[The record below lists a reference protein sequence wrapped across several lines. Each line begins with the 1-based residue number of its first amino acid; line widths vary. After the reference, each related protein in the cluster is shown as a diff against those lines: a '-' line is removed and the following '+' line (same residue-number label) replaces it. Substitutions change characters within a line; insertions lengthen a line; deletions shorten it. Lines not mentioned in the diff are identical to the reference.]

1 MGRSG
6 FNTPEQRVHLVT
18 RNESWKIGLLFST
31 TGVTSIIEQSQ
42 INGALL
48 AIDQINAKGG
58 VRGLPLEA
66 VSYDPGS
73 VVPRYGELAER
84 LIVED
89 KVRVIFGCYMSS
101 SRKEV
106 LPVVERRNALFFYPT
121 LYEGFEYSPNV
132 IYGGACPNQNSV
144 PLANYLTSTFGQRI
158 FFVGSNYIYPY
169 ESNRVMR
176 NVLRQGGGEVVGE
189 RYFDLDICAEGF
201 TDVVKEIMDVRPDAI
216 FSTIVGQSCI
226 EFYRAYHAAG
236 GDGRVCPIASL
247 TTNEG
252 EINAIGPQASV
263 GHITAAPYF
272 RSINSVA
279 NRRFLKAYEQKFG
292 STTDVTSCCEAAY
305 SQVHLFAAALEET
318 GEMDTDCLRE
328 ALLGEAFDAPQGQ
341 IKIDPDNNHTYLQSR
356 IATVNEDGEFVID
369 LKVRRAIKP
378 DPYLVYPAIHD
389 WSFRTQKVV
398 AGGGHHA

>member
-1 MGRSG
+1 
-6 FNTPEQRVHLVT
+6 VT
-18 RNESWKIGLLFST
+18 NKESWKIGLLFST

-42 INGALL
+42 LNGALL
-48 AIDQINAKGG
+48 ALDQINARGG
-58 VRGLPLEA
+58 VRGRLLEA
-66 VSYDPGS
+66 VTYDPGS
-73 VVPRYGELAER
+73 IVTKYGELAER

-89 KVRVIFGCYMSS
+89 KVSVIFGCYMSS

-106 LPVVERRNALFFYPT
+106 LPIVERRNALFFYPT

-144 PLANYLTSTFGQRI
+144 PLANYLMSAYGKRI

-189 RYFDLDICAEGF
+189 RYFDLETRADGF
-201 TDVVKEIMDVRPDAI
+201 RAVLEEIQDAKPDAI

-252 EINAIGPQASV
+252 EISAIGAEAAV

-272 RSINSVA
+272 RSISSLA

-292 STTDVTSCCEAAY
+292 STIDVTSCCEAAY

-356 IATVNEDGEFVID
+356 IAMVNAEGEFEVD

-389 WSFRTQKVV
+389 WSFRTHKVT
-398 AGGGHHA
+398 ASGGRHA

>member
-1 MGRSG
+1 MTS
-6 FNTPEQRVHLVT
+6 ND
-18 RNESWKIGLLFST
+18 SWKIGLLFST
-31 TGVTSIIEQSQ
+31 SGVTSIIEQSQ
-42 INGALL
+42 FNGALL
-48 AIDQINAKGG
+48 AMDQINARGG
-58 VRGLPLEA
+58 VRGRLLEA

-73 VVPRYGELAER
+73 IVQRYGELAER

-89 KVRVIFGCYMSS
+89 KVSVIFGCYMSS

-144 PLANYLTSTFGQRI
+144 PLANYLMSAYGKRI

-189 RYFDLDICAEGF
+189 RYFDLETRADGF
-201 TDVVKEIMDVRPDAI
+201 SKVLEEIKEVRPDAI

-252 EINAIGPQASV
+252 EISAIGPEASV

-292 STTDVTSCCEAAY
+292 STIDVTSCCEAAY

-318 GEMDTDCLRE
+318 GEMDTECLRE

-356 IATVNEDGEFVID
+356 IAMVDAQGEFVID

-389 WSFRTQKVV
+389 WSFRTHKVS
-398 AGGGHHA
+398 ATGGHHE

>member
-1 MGRSG
+1 M
-6 FNTPEQRVHLVT
+6 TLD
-18 RNESWKIGLLFST
+18 ESWKIGLLFSAS
-31 TGVTSIIEQSQ
+31 GVTSIIEQSQ
-42 INGALL
+42 LKGALL

-58 VRGLPLEA
+58 VRGRPIEA
-66 VSYDPGS
+66 ISLDPGS
-73 VVPRYGELAER
+73 VVSRYGELAEE
-84 LIVED
+84 LIVD
-89 KVRVIFGCYMSS
+89 NKVSVIFGCYMSS

-144 PLANYLTSTFGQRI
+144 PLANYLMSTFGQRI
-158 FFVGSNYIYPY
+158 FFVGSNYIYPH

-176 NVLRQGGGEVVGE
+176 NVLRQGDGEVVGE
-189 RYFDLDICAEGF
+189 KYFDLETRSDGF
-201 TDVVKEIMDVRPDAI
+201 REVIEEIMEVKPDAI

-236 GDGRVCPIASL
+236 GDGRICPIASL

-252 EINAIGPQASV
+252 EIQAIGNEASV

-272 RSINSVA
+272 RSINSPA

-292 STTDVTSCCEAAY
+292 STIDVTSCCEAAY
-305 SQVHLFAAALEET
+305 SQMHLFAAALEET
-318 GEMDTDCLRE
+318 GEMDTDGLRE
-328 ALLGEAFDAPQGQ
+328 ALLGRTFDAPQGQ
-341 IKIDPDNNHTYLQSR
+341 IKIDPDNNHTFLQSS
-356 IATVNEDGEFVID
+356 IATVTEDGEFEIA

-378 DPYLVYPAIHD
+378 DPYLVYPTIHD
-389 WSFRTQKVV
+389 WSFRTLKVSS
-398 AGGGHHA
+398 GG

>member
-1 MGRSG
+1 MT
-6 FNTPEQRVHLVT
+6 NK
-18 RNESWKIGLLFST
+18 ESWKIGLLFST

-42 INGALL
+42 LNGALL
-48 AIDQINAKGG
+48 ALDQINARGG
-58 VRGLPLEA
+58 VRGRLLEA
-66 VSYDPGS
+66 LSYDPGS
-73 VVPRYGELAER
+73 IVTRYGELAER

-89 KVRVIFGCYMSS
+89 KVSVIFGCYMSS

-106 LPVVERRNALFFYPT
+106 LPIVERRNALFFYPT

-144 PLANYLTSTFGQRI
+144 PLANYLMSAYGKRI

-189 RYFDLDICAEGF
+189 RYFDLETRADGF
-201 TDVVKEIMDVRPDAI
+201 RTVLEEIQDAKPDAI

-252 EINAIGPQASV
+252 EISAIGAEASV

-272 RSINSVA
+272 RSISSLA

-292 STTDVTSCCEAAY
+292 STIDVTSCCEAAY

-356 IATVNEDGEFVID
+356 IAMVNAEGEFEVD

-389 WSFRTQKVV
+389 WSFRTHKVT
-398 AGGGHHA
+398 ASGGRHA

>member
-1 MGRSG
+1 
-6 FNTPEQRVHLVT
+6 VT
-18 RNESWKIGLLFST
+18 NKESWKIGLLFST

-42 INGALL
+42 LNGALL
-48 AIDQINAKGG
+48 AMDQINARGG
-58 VRGLPLEA
+58 VRGRLLEA

-73 VVPRYGELAER
+73 IVTRYGELAER

-89 KVRVIFGCYMSS
+89 KVSVIFGCYMSS

-106 LPVVERRNALFFYPT
+106 LPIVERRNALFFYPT

-144 PLANYLTSTFGQRI
+144 PLANYLMSAYGKRI

-189 RYFDLDICAEGF
+189 RYFDLETRADGF
-201 TDVVKEIMDVRPDAI
+201 RAVLEEIQDAKPDAI

-226 EFYRAYHAAG
+226 EFYRAYHASG

-252 EINAIGPQASV
+252 EISAIGAEAAV

-272 RSINSVA
+272 RSISSLA
-279 NRRFLKAYEQKFG
+279 NRRFLKAYDQKFG
-292 STTDVTSCCEAAY
+292 STIDVTSCCEAAY

-356 IATVNEDGEFVID
+356 IAMVNSEGEFEVD

-389 WSFRTQKVV
+389 WSFRTHKVT
-398 AGGGHHA
+398 ASGGRHA

>member
-1 MGRSG
+1 MAS
-6 FNTPEQRVHLVT
+6 
-18 RNESWKIGLLFST
+18 NEGWKIGLLFSQ
-31 TGVTSIIEQSQ
+31 TGVTSIIERSQ
-42 INGALL
+42 LHGALL

-58 VRGLPLEA
+58 VLGRKLEA
-66 VSYDPGS
+66 VSYDPDS

-89 KVRVIFGCYMSS
+89 KVSVIFGCYMSS

-132 IYGGACPNQNSV
+132 IYGGACPSQNSV
-144 PLANYLTSTFGQRI
+144 PLANYLMGNYGHRI

-189 RYFDLDICAEGF
+189 RYFDLQAREADF
-201 TDVVKEIMDVRPDAI
+201 RPVVAEIMAARPDAI
-216 FSTIVGQSCI
+216 FSTVVGQSCI
-226 EFYRAYHAAG
+226 EFYRAFHAAG
-236 GDGRVCPIASL
+236 GDGRTCPIASL

-252 EINAIGPQASV
+252 EIAAIGAEASV

-272 RSINSVA
+272 RSINSPA
-279 NRRFLKAYEQKFG
+279 NRRFLKAYAEKFG
-292 STTDVTSCCEAAY
+292 STSDVTSCCEAAY
-305 SQVHLFAAALEET
+305 SQVHLFARALEET
-318 GEMDTDCLRE
+318 GEMDTECLRE
-328 ALLGEAFDAPQGQ
+328 ALLGATFDAPQGQ

-356 IATVNEDGEFVID
+356 IAIVDEKGEFIVD
-369 LKVRRAIKP
+369 LKVRRALKP
-378 DPYLVYPAIHD
+378 DPYLVFPAIHD
-389 WSFRTQKVV
+389 WSFRTDKVP
-398 AGGGHHA
+398 ASGGRNA

>member
-1 MGRSG
+1 MKAR
-6 FNTPEQRVHLVT
+6 FPLANPKD
-18 RNESWKIGLLFST
+18 NWKIGLLFST

-42 INGALL
+42 LKGALL
-48 AIDQINAKGG
+48 AIEQINARGG
-58 VRGLPLEA
+58 VRGRQLEA

-73 VVPRYGELAER
+73 IVPRYGELAER
-84 LIVED
+84 LIVDD
-89 KVRVIFGCYMSS
+89 KISVIFGCYMSS

-144 PLANYLTSTFGQRI
+144 PLANYLMAKYGKRI
-158 FFVGSNYIYPY
+158 FFVGSDYIYPR

-176 NVLRQGGGEVVGE
+176 NVLRQGGGTVVGE
-189 RYFDLDICAEGF
+189 RYFNLTTVAEGF
-201 TDVVKEIMDVRPDAI
+201 ADVLGEIMETRPDAI

-236 GDGRVCPIASL
+236 GDGRICPIASL

-252 EINAIGPQASV
+252 EISAITPAEAV
-263 GHITAAPYF
+263 GHVTAAPYF
-272 RSINSVA
+272 RSINSTA
-279 NRRFLKAYEQKFG
+279 NRRFLKAYAQKFG

-305 SQVHLFAAALEET
+305 SQVHFFARALEET
-318 GEMDTDCLRE
+318 GEMDTEALRE
-328 ALLGEAFDAPQGQ
+328 ALLGESFDAPQGP

-356 IATVNEDGEFVID
+356 IATVDDNGEFVID
-369 LKVRRAIKP
+369 VKVRRAIKP
-378 DPYLVYPAIHD
+378 DPYLVYPTIND
-389 WSFRTQKVV
+389 WSFRTDTV
-398 AGGGHHA
+398 AAIGGPHE

>member
-1 MGRSG
+1 M
-6 FNTPEQRVHLVT
+6 TAT
-18 RNESWKIGLLFST
+18 DSWKIGLLFST
-31 TGVTSIIEQSQ
+31 TGVTSIIERSQ
-42 INGALL
+42 LNGALL
-48 AIDQINAKGG
+48 AMDQINARGG
-58 VRGLPLEA
+58 VLGRPLEA

-89 KVRVIFGCYMSS
+89 KISVIFGCYMSS

-106 LPVVERRNALFFYPT
+106 LPVVERRNGLFFYPT

-144 PLANYLTSTFGQRI
+144 PLANYLMNTYGKRI
-158 FFVGSNYIYPY
+158 FFVGSDYIYPL

-189 RYFDLDICAEGF
+189 RYFGLDSKAEDF
-201 TDVVKEIMDVRPDAI
+201 KDVIAEIMDVKPDAI
-216 FSTIVGQSCI
+216 FSTVVGDACI

-236 GDGRVCPIASL
+236 GDGRVRPIASL

-252 EINAIGPQASV
+252 EISAIGPDASV

-279 NRRFLKAYEQKFG
+279 NRRFLKAYADKFG
-292 STTDVTSCCEAAY
+292 STMDVTSCCEAAY

-318 GEMDTDCLRE
+318 GDMDTDCLRE
-328 ALLGEAFDAPQGQ
+328 ALLGRAFDAPQGQ
-341 IKIDPDNNHTYLQSR
+341 IKIDPDNNHTYLHSR
-356 IATVNEDGEFVID
+356 IARVDEQGEFEID
-369 LKVRRAIKP
+369 VKVRRSIKP
-378 DPYLVYPAIHD
+378 DPYLVNPAIHD
-389 WSFRTQKVV
+389 WSFRTQKVSLS
-398 AGGGHHA
+398 AGKNA